1 MFNRASSLLLS
12 QFRIYFEVMPLIGT
26 AICMAFKKLLKYPFS
41 ALTLLI
47 WQKGWHPADNNFSLV
62 KL

>member
-1 MFNRASSLLLS
+1 
-12 QFRIYFEVMPLIGT
+12 MPLIGT